1 MPRPARARG
10 HGRGRLDSAAGP
22 CYKLAVFKRLSQILL
37 NQALRTTA
45 AYLRGEEDAI
55 IRRWLDS
62 LVAAVPSYRRTIED
76 TERWGRGDFSLLL
89 AALAAKT
96 LEEHEALRAEVL
108 EMGRKV
114 AMYHLERS
122 FALEDI
128 LRAYGFFRLA
138 VLNEVERMLRRRL
151 WLAFPPDILKA
162 EDRINEALDLQML
175 TTAQWYMRTRDEEIR
190 RGQLAL
196 QESNNQLLRL
206 IQEMHHRIKNNLQ
219 TVADLLSL
227 EMLQGADAPASERL
241 QESISRVKS
250 IAAVH
255 ELLSLDSTELTDI
268 RRLAQKIIDTSA
280 RPLVDPQKTIAFSVE
295 GPSIMLGS
303 KQATA
308 LALVLN
314 ELINNA
320 LEHAF
325 KGRQTG
331 SVAVRLAET
340 ADAVEVTVR
349 DDGVGLP
356 AGFGAAGAI
365 GEGLGLQI
373 ARTIVAKDL
382 NGKLELVSAAGT
394 TARVRFAR

>member
-1 MPRPARARG
+1 MTA
-10 HGRGRLDSAAGP
+10 SAAA

-55 IRRWLDS
+55 IKRWLDS
-62 LVAAVPSYRRTIED
+62 LVGAIPSYRRTIED
-76 TERWGRGDFSLLL
+76 AERWGRGDFSLLL

-96 LEEHEALRAEVL
+96 PAEHEALRAEVL

-114 AMYHLERS
+114 AVYHLERN

-175 TTAQWYMRTRDEEIR
+175 TTAQWYLRTRDEEIR

-196 QESNNQLLRL
+196 QESNNQLLCL

-227 EMLQGADAPASERL
+227 EMLQGADAPATERL
-241 QESISRVKS
+241 RESISRVKS

-280 RPLVDPQKTIAFSVE
+280 RPLVDPQKMIAFSVE
-295 GPSIMLGS
+295 GPSILLSS

-308 LALVLN
+308 LALVMN
-314 ELINNA
+314 ELINNS

-331 SVAVRLAET
+331 SVAVALAET
-340 ADAVEVTVR
+340 ADGIEVTVR

-356 AGFGAAGAI
+356 AGFGTNGAS

-382 NGKLELVSAAGT
+382 NGKLELISAGGT